1 MDNPQSQSA
10 TSTETKLP
18 VICPHCKKGF
28 WAKFGHVLKEVG
40 ITAAETAVEI
50 AAPSNFGGSGG

>member
-1 MDNPQSQSA
+1 MSNEPQVT
-10 TSTETKLP
+10 TSTETHLP

-40 ITAAETAVEI
+40 IAAVEVPIDI
-50 AAPSNFGGSGG
+50 ALGPNFGGR